1 MSSRLYDEIKSIKA
15 IDNHTHIAM
24 SLPNIPYDF
33 KDHVSKITNY
43 LTEKPQIP
51 SVEEPL
57 RNNEYNL
64 LFKAIQELYGY
75 TKNNLPKD
83 KRQELISCILDSREQ
98 GYENAYSRA
107 LDIAGID
114 IALSNTYYLQ
124 EKLDRKRFKHVPWVD
139 QYLYPVKV
147 SNVQVFQMQHNLE
160 RWLDTAYQTYGKPE
174 TFDDYVALVHSELR
188 RYIDEGA
195 ISVKIWSA
203 FFRSLYFKD
212 IEESVAKGIYSDY
225 INDRRVDEA
234 RYKQLQDYLAHLIFS
249 FCMENEVPVQV
260 HTGFG
265 DSTKALTLKE
275 SSPLNLENIAK
286 AYDDLKLILIHGGYP
301 FCREAG
307 ALAMMNGNVYLD
319 YSYIG
324 RLVSVPMLSC
334 ILGDWIGCKLED
346 RLLFG
351 TDTVKKPW
359 ATDDL
364 HCVYVAWKTRKS
376 VEDSLVSL
384 IDKKVLDLDEA
395 IMVASKI
402 LRSNAVNLYGL
413 GDM

>member
-1 MSSRLYDEIKSIKA
+1 MSSRLYDEIKSIKS
-15 IDNHTHIAM
+15 IDNHTHLAM
-24 SLPNIPYDF
+24 NLPNISYDF
-33 KDHVSKITNY
+33 EDHVSKITNY
-43 LTEKPQIP
+43 LLENPQTP

-64 LFKAIQELYGY
+64 LFNAIQALYGY
-75 TKNNLPKD
+75 TKPNLTKPN
-83 KRQELISCILDSREQ
+83 RQELISCIHDSREQ
-98 GYENAYSRA
+98 GYEKAYRRA
-107 LDIAGID
+107 LDTAGID
-114 IALSNTYYLQ
+114 IALTNTYYLQ

-139 QYLYPVKV
+139 QYLYPIKE

-174 TFDDYVALVHSELR
+174 TFDDYVALVHSEMR

-195 ISVKIWSA
+195 VAVKIWSA
-203 FFRSLYFKD
+203 FFRSLYFELV
-212 IEESVAKGIYSDY
+212 EESVAKGIYSDY
-225 INDRRVDEA
+225 IDGRRVDET
-234 RYKQLQDYLAHLIFS
+234 RYKRLQDYLAHLIFS
-249 FCMENEVPVQV
+249 FCMEHEVPVQV

-265 DSTKALTLKE
+265 DSTKVLTLQG

-286 AYDDLKLILIHGGYP
+286 GYDDLRLVLIHGGYP

-307 ALAMMNGNVYLD
+307 ALAMMNDNVYLD

-324 RLVSVPMLSC
+324 RLVSVPMLSR

-364 HCVYVAWKTRKS
+364 HCVYVAWKTRKA
-376 VEDSLVSL
+376 VEESLSTL
-384 IDKKVLDLDEA
+384 INKNIVDLDEA
-395 IMVASKI
+395 IIVASKI
-402 LRSNAVNLYGL
+402 LRSNAANLYGF